1 MPGFVLVDV
10 GTKSNKSNLDLQGT
24 YKLMKERK
32 KPVVIIQCGKLC
44 DKVKTQ
50 GWG

>member
-1 MPGFVLVDV
+1 
-10 GTKSNKSNLDLQGT
+10 
-24 YKLMKERK
+24 MKERN

-50 GWG
+50 WGGGAESVWVEQASSRGNVEDHFES